1 MSFFGL
7 YDKGNPVRV
16 GEPAPALQALDQDGT
31 TVDLAEIYVRSPL
44 VLVYFYPKA
53 STPGCTAQACSLR
66 DSFSEISAEGLE
78 ILGVSADRPAAQKKF
93 QDHFSLPFRLL
104 ADFDGRVATAFGV
117 TRLLG
122 HTMRQSFLIKH
133 GRVAWVSLRARTR
146 DHAAEVQ
153 AAIDALKA

>member
-7 YDKGNPVRV
+7 FEKGRPPQV
-16 GEPAPALQALDQDGT
+16 GEPAPTPRALDQDGRE
-31 TVDLAEIYVRSPL
+31 VDFGEAYARSPF

-66 DSFSEISAEGLE
+66 DAFADISAKGLE
-78 ILGVSADRPAAQKKF
+78 ILGVSADRPEAQRKF
-93 QDHFSLPFRLL
+93 QETFRLPFRLV
-104 ADFDGRVATAFGV
+104 ADFDGKVAEAFGV

-122 HTMRQSFLIKH
+122 FTARQAFLIREGKI
-133 GRVAWVSLRARTR
+133 AWVSLRAKTR

-153 AAIDALKA
+153 AAIEGLK